1 MADYLIQDTT
11 LTGIADAIRGKT
23 GGADPIPVSG
33 MAGAISGIQTGGG
46 GLPSGGAPYQYLVTD
61 GSGNTKWEDRLA
73 YYDSRLVVDVSETMK
88 YVKVSDE
95 IPSWASID
103 VPMKVWTSNGT
114 IKTVTHEQN
123 IDFGNG
129 SFVAGDFVPF
139 ITTDNV
145 EFNGLVFPEK
155 GVYFASVSDNFY
167 VTGAASADSDTPE
180 ITWDGNIGVIKKID
194 DKFLPDMGGGLLIID
209 VDMSSMTTS
218 LSTDEVLLAMS
229 EGKYP
234 VLKVPV
240 TKNDVMYLPF
250 VCKSINGYSFCG
262 YVYANGE
269 WQLIGVAVRG
279 NKIIKK
285 ATNQFSGVDIM
296 HSANALRIK
305 STDGQKTFA
314 IVVDGD
320 GTIRAEEVN

>member
-11 LTGIADAIRGKT
+11 LTGISDAIRGKT
-23 GGADPIPVSG
+23 GGTGPIPVSG
-33 MAGAISGIQTGGG
+33 MAGAISGIQTGG
-46 GLPSGGAPYQYLVTD
+46 
-61 GSGNTKWEDRLA
+61 
-73 YYDSRLVVDVSETMK
+73 
-88 YVKVSDE
+88 
-95 IPSWASID
+95 
-103 VPMKVWTSNGT
+103 
-114 IKTVTHEQN
+114 
-123 IDFGNG
+123 
-129 SFVAGDFVPF
+129 
-139 ITTDNV
+139 
-145 EFNGLVFPEK
+145 
-155 GVYFASVSDNFY
+155 
-167 VTGAASADSDTPE
+167 
-180 ITWDGNIGVIKKID
+180 
-194 DKFLPDMGGGLLIID
+194 GGGLLIID

-269 WQLIGVAVRG
+269 WQLFGVVVSG
-279 NKIIKK
+279 NKLIKTV
-285 ATNQFSGVDIM
+285 ANQFTGVNIM
-296 HSANALRIK
+296 HSSNALRIK

>member
-23 GGADPIPVSG
+23 GGTGPIPVSG
-33 MAGAISGIQTGGG
+33 MAEAISGIQT
-46 GLPSGGAPYQYLVTD
+46 
-61 GSGNTKWEDRLA
+61 
-73 YYDSRLVVDVSETMK
+73 
-88 YVKVSDE
+88 
-95 IPSWASID
+95 
-103 VPMKVWTSNGT
+103 
-114 IKTVTHEQN
+114 
-123 IDFGNG
+123 
-129 SFVAGDFVPF
+129 
-139 ITTDNV
+139 
-145 EFNGLVFPEK
+145 
-155 GVYFASVSDNFY
+155 
-167 VTGAASADSDTPE
+167 
-180 ITWDGNIGVIKKID
+180 
-194 DKFLPDMGGGLLIID
+194 GGGLLIID

-320 GTIRAEEVN
+320 GTIRAEEVG